1 MLKPEVLQR
10 CYRQIGT
17 VDLRS
22 ILEVRVANDSQGIAY
37 VYGDGEGRTEKSCRQ
52 FYDEVLAFASYL
64 HDRYQHAKIALI
76 GENSYEWIVS
86 FFATII
92 SDNII
97 VPLDKDLPPDD
108 LNGLVGRCGCEL
120 LIFSQTYADVAEKL
134 CEDRPLATLSM
145 ADIPEL
151 LARTQRTEFTH
162 RRNPEDT
169 CAIFFTSGTTG
180 KPKGVMLSEKNISY
194 DSYYSAFD
202 LWLEG
207 NSVLTL
213 PLHHTFSLAVGVI
226 GAYIC
231 GHAVYIS
238 KGLRHFAGDLEKHHP
253 YSICV
258 VPLYLET
265 LYKRIWRQAED
276 EGLEGKLR
284 WALRISKVLR
294 KAGIDVRRRLFKKVL
309 DKLGGKLTDIICGG
323 AYLDQDYIDFFDD
336 IGINIYNGY
345 GITECS
351 PIVSVNRAEKRVA
364 HSVGKPISCLEV
376 VTINGEICVRGD
388 AVMLGY
394 YNDAHASH
402 DALVD
407 GWFHTGDLGYI
418 DDNGYVF
425 MTGRK
430 KNLIILSNG
439 KNVSAEEL
447 EERLAHID
455 AVSEVVVRSKN
466 DRIVAEIYSKDGQNV
481 DAEVEAVNRKL
492 PPYKRIAEI
501 RYRDKEFPKT
511 TTQKIK
517 RLARNRLRI
526 NGRNC

>member
-1 MLKPEVLQR
+1 MLKTEVLQR
-10 CYRQIGT
+10 CYRQIDS

-22 ILEVRVANDSQGIAY
+22 ILEVRVANDPEGIAY
-37 VYGDGEGRTEKSCRQ
+37 VYGDGEARTEKSCKR
-52 FYDEVLAFASYL
+52 FYDEVLALASHL
-64 HDRYQHAKIALI
+64 HDRYRHAKIALI

-92 SDNII
+92 SDNIT
-97 VPLDKDLPPDD
+97 VPLDKDLPPAE
-108 LNGLVGRCGCEL
+108 LNELVERCGCEL
-120 LIFSQTYADVAEKL
+120 LIHSQAYADVAGKL
-134 CEDRPLATLSM
+134 CEGRALEALSM
-145 ADIPEL
+145 ADIPGA
-151 LARTQRTEFTH
+151 LARVGRVEFDH
-162 RRNPEDT
+162 RRDPEDV

-180 KPKGVMLSEKNISY
+180 KPKGVMLSEKNISH

-207 NSVLTL
+207 DSVLTL

-238 KGLRHFAGDLEKHHP
+238 KGIRHFPGDLVKHSP
-253 YSICV
+253 VSLCV

-265 LYKRIWRQAED
+265 IYKRIWSQAKND
-276 EGLEGKLR
+276 GLEGRLK

-294 KAGIDVRRRLFKKVL
+294 KAGIDVRRRLFKEVL

-364 HSVGKPISCLEV
+364 HSVGKPVSCLEV
-376 VTINGEICVRGD
+376 VTINGEVCVRGD

-394 YNDAHASH
+394 YDDAYASH
-402 DALVD
+402 EALAG

-418 DDNGYVF
+418 DDDGYVF
-425 MTGRK
+425 ITGRK

-447 EERLAHID
+447 EEQLAHIG
-455 AVSEVVVRSKN
+455 AVSEAVVRSEN
-466 DRIVAEIYSKDGQNV
+466 DRIVAEIYSKDGHNV
-481 DAEVEAVNRKL
+481 DAEVEALNRKL
-492 PPYKRIAEI
+492 PPYKRIAEV
-501 RYRDKEFPKT
+501 RYRDTEFPKT

-517 RLARNRLRI
+517 R
-526 NGRNC
+526 